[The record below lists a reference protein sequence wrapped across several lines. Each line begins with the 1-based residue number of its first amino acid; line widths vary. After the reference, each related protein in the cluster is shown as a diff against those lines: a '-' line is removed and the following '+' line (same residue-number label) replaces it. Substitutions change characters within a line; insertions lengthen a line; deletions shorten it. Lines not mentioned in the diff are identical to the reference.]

1 MPLEHMSLSSSPAS
15 DFTRLALRLLVA
27 AFLLPTLAHADGKGH
42 VSGFG
47 SFAFSRDDARD
58 VGMMR
63 DNTQPV
69 SAGTDGSFRSD
80 SILGLQA
87 GYRFSPSLE
96 VVSQVV
102 LRHRVDSKPRSLID
116 WAYVAW
122 RPVENIDLRVGR
134 VGLDVFMLSDYRS
147 VGYAQPWIRPP
158 REFYGRIPTHSIDGL
173 DAAWRFDAAGM
184 RWTTKVQFGRSDSKL
199 PLRDDDYYTLRIR
212 RFHDLTLHAERNDWQ
227 FKLGYA
233 GFRIANEPDIRPL
246 RSALDGIA
254 AGPPGAVSSEASALN
269 GDLWLKGAKVRY
281 LSLGAAYDDGRWQ
294 IQGEMSRVTG
304 DSKVI
309 ATGTGAYLSVGYRVG
324 SVTPYAVIAG
334 FRPQR
339 DERRAINDWSGL
351 GPGGP
356 VVQNGAVA
364 ALNATRI
371 DQRTLSLG
379 MRWDFASRA
388 ALKMQWD
395 RSIVE
400 NHGYGLWEVR
410 DQAGAGRK
418 RSIDVLSVS
427 LDFTF

>member
-1 MPLEHMSLSSSPAS
+1 MAC
-15 DFTRLALRLLVA
+15 
-27 AFLLPTLAHADGKGH
+27 LLPTFAHADSSYGKAH
-42 VSGFG
+42 LSGFG
-47 SFAFSRDDARD
+47 SFAFSRDNVSGVAMR
-58 VGMMR
+58 R

-69 SAGTDGSFRSD
+69 SAGTDSSFRSD

-102 LRHRVDSKPRSLID
+102 LRDRVDTKPRSLVD

-122 RPVENIDLRVGR
+122 RPVENVHLRLGR

-158 REFYGRIPTHSIDGL
+158 REFYGRIPTQSIDGF
-173 DAAWRFDAAGM
+173 DAAWRFDAAGLH
-184 RWTTKVQFGRSDSKL
+184 WTAKVQVGRSDSDL
-199 PLRDDDYYTLRIR
+199 PLGADDQYTLGIR
-212 RFHDLTLHAERNDWQ
+212 RFHDFTLHAERNDWQ

-233 GFRIANEPDIRPL
+233 AFRIANEPDVRAL

-254 AGPPGAVSSEASALN
+254 AGPPGVVSTEAASLS
-269 GDLWLKGAKVRY
+269 GDLWLKGARVRY

-294 IQGEMSRVTG
+294 IQGEVSRVLA
-304 DSKVI
+304 DSRVI

-324 SVTPYAVIAG
+324 SLTPYAVIAG

-339 DERRAINDWSGL
+339 EERRATNDWSAL
-351 GPGGP
+351 APGGP
-356 VVQNGAVA
+356 AAQNAAVA

-379 MRWDFASRA
+379 MRWDFANRA
-388 ALKMQWD
+388 ALKTQWD
-395 RSIVE
+395 RSIVKDR
-400 NHGYGLWEVR
+400 GFGLWAGG
-410 DQAGAGRK
+410 DQK

-427 LDFTF
+427 LDFMF